1 MSITSQLQVIKSLS
15 KGKEDQIHRPLTRP
29 SVLFGPKEAADI
41 DLRLIFPLAQSG
53 LDALIEADDRF
64 STYKTTIFSHATLD
78 INREKMPPKEE
89 EKLNKSICSYLQLL
103 AGHLHLPASL
113 RTLEYLIRRYQIHIF
128 NVEELVLCALP
139 YHDTQ
144 AFVRIVQLLDFGNKK
159 WAFLEGVK
167 TSGAP
172 PPRKVIVNQCVRD
185 KGVLEAL
192 CNYASPMKGF
202 QHSRPVICFCTAV
215 TVDVLGSIPKLDTDI
230 LQRILTFVFNGLN
243 PTISGIPDHGAGALM
258 IVGLVATRTTLAY
271 KLVQNM
277 ILFIAQFARHEASK
291 SSDLQRLR
299 LAVVALVTLVQV
311 LLKPIISQLIVEP
324 PVTSNDFLDSPTV
337 EEVDHYLVLCL
348 GQMAVTVKSDVLW
361 KPLNHEVLM
370 QTRSELVRP
379 KIVGLKVIKY
389 LVEHLREEYLAFLPE
404 TIPFLGELL
413 EDVELPVKTL
423 AQEILR
429 SMEALSGE
437 SLKEYL

>member
-1 MSITSQLQVIKSLS
+1 MIQLRSNSSI
-15 KGKEDQIHRPLTRP
+15 
-29 SVLFGPKEAADI
+29 
-41 DLRLIFPLAQSG
+41 
-53 LDALIEADDRF
+53 
-64 STYKTTIFSHATLD
+64 
-78 INREKMPPKEE
+78 PP
-89 EKLNKSICSYLQLL
+89 
-103 AGHLHLPASL
+103 
-113 RTLEYLIRRYQIHIF
+113 TFRYQIY
-128 NVEELVLCALP
+128 L
-139 YHDTQ
+139 
-144 AFVRIVQLLDFGNKK
+144 
-159 WAFLEGVK
+159 
-167 TSGAP
+167 
-172 PPRKVIVNQCVRD
+172 
-185 KGVLEAL
+185 
-192 CNYASPMKGF
+192 
-202 QHSRPVICFCTAV
+202 
-215 TVDVLGSIPKLDTDI
+215 
-230 LQRILTFVFNGLN
+230 
-243 PTISGIPDHGAGALM
+243 
-258 IVGLVATRTTLAY
+258 
-271 KLVQNM
+271 
-277 ILFIAQFARHEASK
+277 IADE
-291 SSDLQRLR
+291 
-299 LAVVALVTLVQV
+299 V